1 MELKQIKEQITK
13 ATSITELN
21 EIQLATASFHGNR
34 LILLAPTGSGKTLAY
49 TIAMLQ
55 RLDPQNAGKGP
66 MALVLAPSRE
76 LAVQI
81 YHVIR
86 PVARGFKTVAF
97 YGGHRMSHEVSQI
110 ATAPADII
118 IATPGR
124 LIDHLEHNT
133 TDLSNLK
140 ILIIDEYDKSL
151 ELGFSEQMEHIAHHV
166 PKPRLIA
173 LTSATPLDKIPD
185 YIDADQ
191 ATTIDFTDT
200 PNDHLPAITIMSVP
214 SPTRDKLETLAALL
228 RSIHSDKPS
237 IVFVNHRESA
247 ERINNY
253 LRAHG
258 ITSMLYHG
266 GLDQRQ
272 REIAVAAL
280 NSGAVPVLVATDL
293 AGRGLDI
300 PDLGAAIHYHMP
312 PTEQAW
318 THRNGRTA
326 RAGRRGEVYVIIG
339 PDEDIPE
346 FIITDNDY
354 YPDMTATDDVD
365 TDIFLLYID
374 AGRRDKI
381 SKGDIVGWAI
391 KQAGLTNQQLG
402 HITIGADYA
411 LLAVTSRDAANRIIE
426 ASRETK
432 LKNHRVRVTPI

>member
-1 MELKQIKEQITK
+1 
-13 ATSITELN
+13 
-21 EIQLATASFHGNR
+21 
-34 LILLAPTGSGKTLAY
+34 
-49 TIAMLQ
+49 
-55 RLDPQNAGKGP
+55 

-140 ILIIDEYDKSL
+140 VLIIDEYDKSL

-200 PNDHLPAITIMSVP
+200 PNNHLPAITIMSVP

-237 IVFVNHRESA
+237 IVFVNHRE
-247 ERINNY
+247 
-253 LRAHG
+253 
-258 ITSMLYHG
+258 
-266 GLDQRQ
+266 
-272 REIAVAAL
+272 IAVAAL

-300 PDLGAAIHYHMP
+300 QDLGAAIHYHMP

-346 FIITDNDY
+346 FIVTDNDY

-411 LLAVTSRDAANRIIE
+411 LLAVTSRDAAYRIIE
-426 ASRETK
+426 TSRETK